1 MFIITKPPESFAEL
15 IEYIFAGVATILV
28 LLKLSDLLEMS
39 WTRLI
44 IVCVLWLV
52 FGAYLSGKVEKN
64 F

>member
-15 IEYIFAGVATILV
+15 MEFIFAGVATILV

-44 IVCVLWLV
+44 IVCVLWLAL
-52 FGAYLSGKVEKN
+52 GAYLSGKAEKN
-64 F
+64 L

>member
-15 IEYIFAGVATILV
+15 MEYIFAGMATILV

-44 IVCVLWLV
+44 IACVLWLAL
-52 FGAYLSGKVEKN
+52 GAYLSGKAEKN
-64 F
+64 L